1 LEGIIVGKD
10 SIPVLPDI
18 LSQLDDFTF
27 DSSLT
32 PPTDPKTGNVIHG
45 STEQHEQF
53 VQNNKHN
60 QVTSTYYLLLKK
72 KERKTGRNY
81 LFELVTAK
89 KRNNIPSI
97 G

>member
-1 LEGIIVGKD
+1 MEGIIVGKD

-45 STEQHEQF
+45 STEQHE
-53 VQNNKHN
+53 
-60 QVTSTYYLLLKK
+60 
-72 KERKTGRNY
+72 
-81 LFELVTAK
+81 
-89 KRNNIPSI
+89 
-97 G
+97 